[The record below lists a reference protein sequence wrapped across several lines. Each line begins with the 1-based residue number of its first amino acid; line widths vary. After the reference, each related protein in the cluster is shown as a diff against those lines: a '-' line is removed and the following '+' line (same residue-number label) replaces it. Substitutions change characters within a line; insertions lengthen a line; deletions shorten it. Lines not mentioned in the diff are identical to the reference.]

1 METMYHEME
10 TEIYE
15 KFNVEMRRL
24 VLKYRET
31 EKILKKVNEKIN
43 SNIDYWVC
51 DKENQ
56 TVVKRLEAEIKKLKE

>member
-1 METMYHEME
+1 MYHEME